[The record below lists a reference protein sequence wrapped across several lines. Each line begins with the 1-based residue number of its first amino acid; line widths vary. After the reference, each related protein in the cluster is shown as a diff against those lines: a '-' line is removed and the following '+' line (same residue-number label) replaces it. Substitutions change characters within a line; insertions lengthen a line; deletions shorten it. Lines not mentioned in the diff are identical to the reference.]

1 MKFDD
6 ILERVGE
13 FGFYQKRLYKIMC
26 ISSTTVGCLMMM
38 FVFTTHT
45 PSHRCKIP
53 GYDNDTHL
61 EQNENHRQL
70 INWSIPLPEDTH
82 SVLKYDRC
90 HVIQRDESNVTRLFK
105 CSEWVYDR
113 SVFEETFTSKVS
125 TDDNRVI
132 LTF

>member
-1 MKFDD
+1 MVTDLVALIF
-6 ILERVGE
+6 
-13 FGFYQKRLYKIMC
+13 
-26 ISSTTVGCLMMM
+26 
-38 FVFTTHT
+38 
-45 PSHRCKIP
+45 RCKIP
-53 GYDNDTHL
+53 GYDNDTYL

-90 HVIQRDESNVTRLFK
+90 HVIQRDESNVTRLVK